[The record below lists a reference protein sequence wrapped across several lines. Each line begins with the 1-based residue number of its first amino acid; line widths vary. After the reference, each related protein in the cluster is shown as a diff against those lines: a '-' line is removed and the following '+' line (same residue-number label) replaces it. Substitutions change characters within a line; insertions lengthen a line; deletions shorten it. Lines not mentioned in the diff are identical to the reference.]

1 VGLECGLE
9 ELDALVVSDKHESA
23 ANAAKNVREVALKK
37 RSINMV
43 LAKRM
48 PKHMT
53 IPTHPLLK
61 TLFSSILGIE
71 LRLVFYHWTIRGQ
84 CHGKSSCR
92 EIPVRGKIRY
102 TNKAVFLKE

>member
-37 RSINMV
+37 RSIIMV

-53 IPTHPLLK
+53 FPTPSTKKISIFHPRSGTQDSPGGTRAFYLLTIVQK
-61 TLFSSILGIE
+61 LFMPGNPI
-71 LRLVFYHWTIRGQ
+71 
-84 CHGKSSCR
+84 
-92 EIPVRGKIRY
+92 
-102 TNKAVFLKE
+102 N